1 MTVKDK
7 DMIQTDESSDGKRV
21 VDHSRRSF
29 AKLSSAVV
37 PAVLTLANRSAWAT
51 DQCTQSG
58 FASAWAAASHV
69 TSQANAKWLKPNQ
82 WFALGTWPTPST
94 TTFPYRKVTYRTS
107 NDDYD
112 SIDSPPLWPGQKDLD
127 EVTNA
132 ESAGWIILAKT
143 ACPWSQD
150 LSNNSTLTL
159 YTALNNSNSVVA
171 YWIASLMNNRLE
183 PFPSYFLPG
192 IGGSA
197 PAASL
202 TEYQNFYSSC
212 TP

>member
-7 DMIQTDESSDGKRV
+7 DVIQAGESSDGKRV

-29 AKLSSAVV
+29 AKLSSTVV

-69 TSQANAKWLKPNQ
+69 TSQANAKWLKPDQ
-82 WFALGTWPTPST
+82 WFALATWPTPST
-94 TTFPYRKVTYRTS
+94 TTFPYRKATYNDNSGKFTS
-107 NDDYD
+107 GDG
-112 SIDSPPLWPGQKDLD
+112 LWAGSSKTLSDIQGY
-127 EVTNA
+127 EG
-132 ESAGWIILAKT
+132 SGWIILADT
-143 ACPWSQD
+143 ACPWGAGSID
-150 LSNNSTLTL
+150 NNLTV
-159 YTALNNSNSVVA
+159 YTALSGTGIVA

-212 TP
+212 TL